1 VRCRTALESH
11 PTGVIA
17 QVSYLLTI
25 TFVATSLA
33 AAASEATIVV
43 DYPQP
48 YVLYQRDAANTGE
61 VRIRGR
67 LSGITEPCRVEAR
80 FNGGPWQTLDA
91 TTEEGRFA
99 GTIVGH
105 TGQGKVEV
113 RSASHPDAVALVE
126 PVAVGDLFLVTGQ
139 SNADGRG
146 SVNVTLAD
154 TNPFVGV
161 KYQGDTWSRGD
172 DPSDNSGKHA
182 SPWPIVLDTLIPEQ
196 KVPMGFVQAAV
207 GSTVVRQWRKE
218 GQLYKRAMTLLHKA
232 TDGGVAVKAV
242 LYYQGENDITHYN
255 KLSVLGDY
263 KQYKMHLA
271 AVVADFHADLK
282 APVLVGQITNL
293 WPQRDRNDGI
303 RRAQQEIWPESPH
316 ARPGAVTY
324 DILPTDGVH
333 YRDAVNMRVFA
344 DRWIYAIRNA
354 LYSHSPDRPPQLIA
368 VKRTSDTDLQLT
380 YDRPLSV
387 SDWRGRS
394 SARPAGFRVVAGD
407 ISLADK
413 DINSASVHGKT
424 VLLRFNLPVPAAARF
439 FYGSGVDAQNK
450 PALRDSETGQ
460 PVPLQFNV
468 PIQ

>member
-1 VRCRTALESH
+1 MFH
-11 PTGVIA
+11 
-17 QVSYLLTI
+17 LLTI
-25 TFVATSLA
+25 TFLTTSLA
-33 AAASEATIVV
+33 TATSEPVVVV

-48 YVLYQRDAANTGE
+48 YVLYQRHTADTGE
-61 VRIRGR
+61 LRIRGQ
-67 LSGITEPCRVEAR
+67 LPGITEPCRVEAR
-80 FNGGPWQTLDA
+80 FNGGPWQPLGA
-91 TTEEGRFA
+91 ATEEGEFS

-105 TGQGKVEV
+105 TGQGRLEV
-113 RSASHPDAVALVE
+113 RSASHPDAVTSVE
-126 PVAVGDLFLVTGQ
+126 PVSVGDLFLVTGQ

-161 KYQGDTWSRGD
+161 KYRGDTWSRGD

-196 KVPMGFVQAAV
+196 KIPIGFVQAAV

-232 TDGGVAVKAV
+232 TDGAMAVKAV
-242 LYYQGENDITHYN
+242 LYYQGENDITHHN

-263 KQYKMHLA
+263 NQYKTHLTA
-271 AVVADFHADLK
+271 MVADFHNDLN

-293 WPQRDRNDGI
+293 LSNRDRNDGV
-303 RRAQQEIWPESPH
+303 RRAQQEIWAESPH

-324 DILPTDGVH
+324 DIRPTDGVH

-354 LYSHSPDRPPQLIA
+354 LYSHSSQQPPHLIA
-368 VKRTSDTDLQLT
+368 VECTSDTDLQLI
-380 YDRPLSV
+380 YDGPLSV
-387 SDWRGRS
+387 SDWRGKPS
-394 SARPAGFRVVAGD
+394 DRPAGFRVVAGD
-407 ISLADK
+407 ISLNDK
-413 DINSASVHGKT
+413 DINSASVDGKT

-450 PALRDSETGQ
+450 PVLRDSKTGQ
-460 PVPLQFNV
+460 PVPLQFDV